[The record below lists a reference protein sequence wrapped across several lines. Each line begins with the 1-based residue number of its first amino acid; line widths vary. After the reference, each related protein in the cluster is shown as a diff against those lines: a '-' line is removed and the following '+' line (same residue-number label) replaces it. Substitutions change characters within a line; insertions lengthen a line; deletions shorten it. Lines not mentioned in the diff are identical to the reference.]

1 MTLKPLLHVIV
12 LIMLLFVGTAD
23 CRADIADN
31 EWLNHVTRENGLAG
45 ESVSSVIF
53 DSQHRV
59 WMGTNNGVS
68 MYNGKRI
75 VSFRFSRDGNIE
87 PNYIY
92 DLCEGDNHS
101 IYAVSAQGVFELRQN
116 DDRFRLILPDIS
128 KAEAVLVHNG
138 VLYLGNREG
147 LHIYDGKHLKR
158 IVVGPTP
165 MSIENGVRDIKADIK
180 GNIWFASRYMLNCY
194 NPTTGRHKSYNVAK
208 KMPER
213 AALSRFAISGDRFY
227 VGTKNNGLYLCLP
240 FKGKVSHVEGVGNI
254 VTSVYA
260 NRRGDL
266 CVSTDGHGAFLLNA
280 ATARIKETFNAS
292 ADQLHKLNSDA
303 VYCYRRTEQGTNWFG
318 LFRYGLAY
326 TFYSQALFHTY
337 AMGDFTTEG
346 MNVRSFYIGNGE
358 KVIGTTDGVYLIDE
372 HNHKVSHVASSAL
385 GGAHIITNIYY
396 YSGKYYIASYD
407 AGLRVLDPKTLQ
419 VSTVTSAPLL
429 ASTTVSSFATSKDGQ
444 LWIGSSE
451 GIYVV
456 DPSGRAV
463 AHYTENNSRLCRG
476 SVTGIYFDSR
486 GNGWIGSEGLS
497 LYVAA
502 TRTFENA
509 NFPNG
514 FFNGQNNLSVYRGH
528 DGLLLFSRQH
538 RVFYSDI
545 NMKRFGEIKKPTVLL
560 GSINYAFLDD
570 LKGHYWF
577 ATDNGLFRTDYQMS
591 AYQHF
596 GYGEGLRCQFV
607 NVGGVKTDTKGNVW
621 VGTSNGLMMADAMAM
636 QRWQKSDEFSI
647 ALYDV
652 RKGSDL
658 MTYDI
663 ENKINRNRRIF
674 LTWNVLSQKLSFRPV
689 LLDYARQN
697 GRMYQWRLSD
707 NDEWH
712 NATDETDIEI
722 SGLFLGKHNL
732 QLRLAG
738 TEGTAT
744 AYRVIVYPSALAVIE
759 FVILIAA
766 IVLLILWRRY
776 HKNTKILL
784 NERDEIEGA
793 LMEAEEAQ
801 QNAEMK
807 MLQMAEEQSAAVQP
821 ATNDNPTQPA
831 KYSRVRIDEAEC
843 ADIVKRMKDYIE
855 SNRVFTNPELK
866 MSDIAE
872 ELNLSSSRLSQI
884 FSLYMGE
891 NYYEFIN
898 RYRLEEFKRLI
909 ASGEYRR
916 FTLTALSEQ
925 CGFKK
930 SSFFSTFRRVEGM
943 TPTEYLKKLN
953 IKL

>member
-1 MTLKPLLHVIV
+1 MTIKPLLHIIALIV
-12 LIMLLFVGTAD
+12 LLFVGTVD
-23 CRADIADN
+23 CHADIVGN
-31 EWLNHVTRENGLAG
+31 ERINYVTRENGLAG

-53 DSQHRV
+53 DSQQRV
-59 WMGTNNGVS
+59 WLGTNNGVS

-75 VSFRFSRDGNIE
+75 VSFRFSRKGNTE
-87 PNYIY
+87 PNYVY

-101 IYAVSAQGVFELRQN
+101 IYAVSGQGVFELRQ
-116 DDRFRLILPDIS
+116 DDDQFRLILPDLP
-128 KAEAVLVHNG
+128 KAEAVLAYNG

-147 LHIYDGKHLKR
+147 LYIYDGKQLKR
-158 IVVGPTP
+158 IFVGPTP
-165 MSIENGVRDIKADIK
+165 MAIENGVRDIKVDGK

-194 NPTTGRHKSYNVAK
+194 NPTTGKHRSYNIAK
-208 KMPER
+208 KITER
-213 AALSRFAISGDRFY
+213 AALSRFDISGDRFY

-240 FKGKVSHVEGVGNI
+240 FKGEVRRVEGVGNI
-254 VTSVYA
+254 VTSVYV

-266 CVSTDGHGAFLLNA
+266 CVGTDGHGAFLLDA
-280 ATARIKETFNAS
+280 ATTRIKETYNTS
-292 ADQLHKLNSDA
+292 ADQLHNLSSDA
-303 VYCYRRTEQGTNWFG
+303 VYCYRRTEHGTNWFG

-326 TFYSQALFHTY
+326 TFYSQPLFHTY

-358 KVIGTTDGVYLIDE
+358 KVIGTTDGVYLVDE

-396 YSGKYYIASYD
+396 YCGKYYIASYD
-407 AGLRVLDPKTLQ
+407 AGLHVLDPKTLQ
-419 VSTVTSAPLL
+419 VSTVASAPLL
-429 ASTTVSSFATSKDGQ
+429 ATTTVSSFATSHDGL

-456 DPSGRAV
+456 DHSGRAI
-463 AHYTENNSRLCRG
+463 AHYTENNSRLCRS
-476 SVTGIYFDSR
+476 SVTGIYFDRR

-502 TRTFENA
+502 TRTFENT
-509 NFPNG
+509 NFPKG
-514 FFNGQNNLSVYRGH
+514 FFNDQNGLTVSSEQN
-528 DGLLLFSRQH
+528 GLLLFNNQSRI
-538 RVFYSDI
+538 FYSDI
-545 NMKRFGEIKKPTVLL
+545 NMKHFGEIKKPAVLL
-560 GSINYAFLDD
+560 GSISYAFLDD
-570 LKGHYWF
+570 QKGHYWF
-577 ATDNGLFRTDYQMS
+577 ATDNGLFRTDYQLHT
-591 AYQHF
+591 YQRF

-607 NVGGVKTDTKGNVW
+607 NVGGVKADTQGNVW
-621 VGTSNGLMMADAMAM
+621 VGTSNGLMQADAKAM
-636 QRWQKSDEFSI
+636 EHWQKSNEFSI

-658 MTYDI
+658 MTYDV
-663 ENKINRNRRIF
+663 ENKINRNHRIF

-722 SGLFLGKHNL
+722 SRLFLGKHTL

-744 AYRVIVYPSALAVIE
+744 TYSIIVMPSALAIIE
-759 FVILIAA
+759 FVVLIAA

-776 HKNTKILL
+776 HNNTKILL

-793 LMEAEEAQ
+793 LMETEKAQ
-801 QNAEMK
+801 QNAEMQ
-807 MLQMAEEQSAAVQP
+807 MLQMAEEQSAAAQP
-821 ATNDNPTQPA
+821 ATASTVTQSA
-831 KYSRVRIDEAEC
+831 KYSRVRIDETEC
-843 ADIVKRMKDYIE
+843 ADIVKRMKSYIE
-855 SNRVFTNPELK
+855 RTRIFTNPELK

>member
-1 MTLKPLLHVIV
+1 MTIKPLLHIIALIV
-12 LIMLLFVGTAD
+12 LLFVGTVD
-23 CRADIADN
+23 CHADIVGN
-31 EWLNHVTRENGLAG
+31 ERINYVTRENGLAG
-45 ESVSSVIF
+45 ESVSSLIF

-75 VSFRFSRDGNIE
+75 VSFRFSRGGGSD
-87 PNYIY
+87 PNYVY

-101 IYAVSAQGVFELRQN
+101 IYAVSGQGVFELRQN
-116 DDRFRLILPDIS
+116 DDRFRLILPDIP
-128 KAEAVLVHNG
+128 KAETVLVHNG

-147 LHIYDGKHLKR
+147 LHIYDGKHMKR

-165 MSIENGVRDIKADIK
+165 MAIENGVRDIKADNK
-180 GNIWFASRYMLNCY
+180 GNIWFTSRYMLNSY
-194 NPTTGRHKSYNVAK
+194 NPTTGKHRSYNIAK

-213 AALSRFAISGDRFY
+213 AALSRFDISGDRFY

-240 FKGKVSHVEGVGNI
+240 FKGEVQRVEGVGNI

-260 NRRGDL
+260 NRRGEV
-266 CVSTDGHGAFLLNA
+266 CVSCDGQGAFLLDA
-280 ATARIKETFNAS
+280 ATARIKETYNTS
-292 ADQLHKLNSDA
+292 ADQLHNLNSDA
-303 VYCYRRTEQGTNWFG
+303 VYCYRRTEYGTNWFG

-326 TFYSQALFHTY
+326 TFYSQPLFHTY
-337 AMGDFTTEG
+337 TMGNFTTEG

-372 HNHKVSHVASSAL
+372 HNHKVSHVPSSAL
-385 GGAHIITNIYY
+385 AGAHIITNIYY
-396 YSGKYYIASYD
+396 YCGKYYIASYD

-419 VSTVTSAPLL
+419 VSTVASAPLL
-429 ASTTVSSFATSKDGQ
+429 ASTTVSSFATSRNGQ
-444 LWIGSSE
+444 LWIGTSE
-451 GIYVV
+451 GIYVIN
-456 DPSGRAV
+456 PEGRAV

-509 NFPNG
+509 NFPDG
-514 FFNGQNNLSVYRGH
+514 FFNGQSNLSVSRGH
-528 DGLLLFSRQH
+528 DGMLLFNRLH

-545 NMKRFGEIKKPTVLL
+545 NMKHFGEIKKPAVVL
-560 GSINYAFLDD
+560 GSISYAFLDD

-577 ATDNGLFRTDYQMS
+577 ATDNGLFRTDYQLNT
-591 AYQHF
+591 YQRF
-596 GYGEGLRCQFV
+596 GYGEGLRCWFV
-607 NVGGVKTDTKGNVW
+607 NVGGVKADTQGNVW
-621 VGTSNGLMMADAMAM
+621 IGTSNGLMQADAKAM
-636 QRWQKSDEFSI
+636 EHWQKSNEFSI

-663 ENKINRNRRIF
+663 ENKINRNCRIF

-712 NATDETDIEI
+712 NVSDETDIEI
-722 SGLFLGKHNL
+722 SHLFLGSHSL

-738 TEGTAT
+738 AEGTAT
-744 AYRVIVYPSALAVIE
+744 TYSIIVMPSALAIIE
-759 FVILIAA
+759 FVVLIAA
-766 IVLLILWRRY
+766 IALLMLWCRY

-793 LMEAEEAQ
+793 LMEAEKAQ
-801 QNAEMK
+801 QNAEMQ
-807 MLQMAEEQSAAVQP
+807 MQQMAEQQSVAAQAATASAA
-821 ATNDNPTQPA
+821 TQSA

-843 ADIVKRMKDYIE
+843 ADIVKRMKSYIE
-855 SNRVFTNPELK
+855 RTRIFTNPELK

-872 ELNLSSSRLSQI
+872 ELNLSSSRLSQV